1 MEVYRVK
8 TGSILPLG
16 KQGENLVRQIQF
28 DLSRWIGTFG
38 PGTVQLLHQRR
49 GDETPYPVAVEQ
61 DGNLAVWTVNSAD
74 TAAAGTGRAEL
85 QYYVGDA
92 LAKSETWMTKVLAAL
107 GPAGETPPEA
117 QQGWVDQVLQ
127 AGAAAAEAA
136 DRAEE
141 AAVRQPYPNAETGTW
156 WVWNAESGAY
166 VDTGISYGT
175 GDSGGGVTDHEK
187 LTGRDKADQ
196 HPMSAITGLEDA
208 LAGKQPT
215 GTYLTEETDPTV
227 PDWAK
232 EPTKPGYTAS
242 EVGADPSGTASSQVS
257 AHNTGADTHSDIR
270 LLIQGLTERL
280 NALAD
285 SDDTT
290 LDQLSEVVAYIKSN
304 RSLIEDITTSKVS
317 VADIID
323 NLTTNAANKP
333 LSAAQGVALK
343 ALIDAITIP
352 TALPNPNALTFT
364 GAVSGSYDGSA
375 PLEVE
380 IPSGGGGL
388 TVTNT
393 AAVGQTVRITA
404 VDETGQPTEWEAVDM
419 ASGGV
424 ATAGNLLYDIVLE
437 EDASFSITDFDTEL
451 SEYIVI
457 IGTVVPDTG
466 IISNVR
472 LFGTIG
478 SDYYLKISSGFAV
491 LSLYYRIIGNVFWM
505 ARDVNYRV
513 NTDFANITEPPGS
526 PSSHS
531 NANIRS
537 GTYKFDEKAKG
548 LASYATWPAGTHIW
562 IYGR

>member
-1 MEVYRVK
+1 MNIYHVRH
-8 TGSILPLG
+8 GSILPLG
-16 KQGENLVRQIQF
+16 KQGENMARKIQF
-28 DLSRWIGTFG
+28 DISRWIGTFG

-49 GDETPYPVAVEQ
+49 GDEAPYPVAVEQ
-61 DGNLAVWTVNSAD
+61 EGNLAVWTVTSAD

-92 LAKSETWMTKVLAAL
+92 LAKSETWMTKVLPAL
-107 GPAGETPPEA
+107 GPASETPPEA
-117 QQGWVDQVLQ
+117 QQGWVDQVIQ

-166 VDTGISYGT
+166 EDTGISYGT

-187 LTGRDKADQ
+187 LTSRDKADQ

-257 AHNTGADTHSDIR
+257 AHNTGTDTHSDIR

-280 NALAD
+280 NTLAD

-290 LDQLSEVVAYIKSN
+290 LDQLSEVVSYIKSN
-304 RSLIEDITTSKVS
+304 RTLIEAITTSKVS

-333 LSAAQGVALK
+333 LSAAQGVAIK

-364 GAVSGSYDGSA
+364 GAVTGRYDGSA

-393 AAVGQTVRITA
+393 ATIGQIIKVSA
-404 VDETGQPTEWEAVDM
+404 VDENGQPTEWEAVDM
-419 ASGGV
+419 EGVPTVTTANNGQFLRVVNGAWAASTV
-424 ATAGNLLYDIVLE
+424 PNAE
-437 EDASFSITDFDTEL
+437 EASF
-451 SEYIVI
+451 
-457 IGTVVPDTG
+457 
-466 IISNVR
+466 
-472 LFGTIG
+472 
-478 SDYYLKISSGFAV
+478 
-491 LSLYYRIIGNVFWM
+491 
-505 ARDVNYRV
+505 
-513 NTDFANITEPPGS
+513 
-526 PSSHS
+526 
-531 NANIRS
+531 
-537 GTYKFDEKAKG
+537 
-548 LASYATWPAGTHIW
+548 
-562 IYGR
+562 

>member
-28 DLSRWIGTFG
+28 DLSRWISNFG
-38 PGTVQLLHQRR
+38 PGTVQLLHERK
-49 GDETPYPVAVEQ
+49 GDEAPYPVAVEQ
-61 DGNLAVWTVNSAD
+61 EGNLAVWTVTSAD

-92 LAKSETWMTKVLAAL
+92 LAKSETWMTKVLPAL
-107 GPAGETPPEA
+107 GDASETPPEA

-166 VDTGISYGT
+166 EDTGISYGT
-175 GDSGGGVTDHEK
+175 GDSGGGVTDHEE

-232 EPTKPGYTAS
+232 EETKPSYTAA
-242 EVGADPSGTASSQVS
+242 EVGADPSGTAASQVS
-257 AHNTGADTHSDIR
+257 VHNTETTAHSDIR
-270 LLIQGLTERL
+270 LLIQSLTERL
-280 NALAD
+280 NTLAD

-290 LDQLSEVVAYIKSN
+290 LDQLSEVVSYIKSN
-304 RSLIEDITTSKVS
+304 RTLIEAITTSKVS

-323 NLTTNAANKP
+323 NLTTNVTNKP
-333 LSAAQGVALK
+333 LSSAQGVALK
-343 ALIDAITIP
+343 AMIDAITIP

-375 PLEVE
+375 PMEVE

-393 AAVGQTVRITA
+393 AAVGQTIKVSA

-419 ASGGV
+419 AGGSV
-424 ATAGNLLYDIVLE
+424 GGQVFDEVVTLSEAVNGWRIDVPKG
-437 EDASFSITDFDTEL
+437 ITDVKL
-451 SEYIVI
+451 RIVI
-457 IGTVVPDTG
+457 PAVESSMTYGYVLTNGAQSNFLTINWGDTSGETISFVSWLVFKNCVDGQFLPGNGAHWMRSSSFTDAVKDVTSLTSIGIKSYDAQTFPVGTT
-466 IISNVR
+466 ISVR
-472 LFGTIG
+472 G
-478 SDYYLKISSGFAV
+478 
-491 LSLYYRIIGNVFWM
+491 
-505 ARDVNYRV
+505 
-513 NTDFANITEPPGS
+513 
-526 PSSHS
+526 
-531 NANIRS
+531 RS
-537 GTYKFDEKAKG
+537 
-548 LASYATWPAGTHIW
+548 
-562 IYGR
+562 

>member
-1 MEVYRVK
+1 MNVYLVK

-16 KQGENLVRQIQF
+16 KQGENLARKIQF
-28 DLSRWIGTFG
+28 DISRWIGTLG
-38 PGTVQLLHQRR
+38 PGSVQLLHQRN

-61 DGNLAVWTVNSAD
+61 EGNLAVWTVTNAD

-92 LAKSETWMTKVLAAL
+92 LAKSETWMTKVFPAL

-127 AGAAAAEAA
+127 AGAAAVEAA
-136 DRAEE
+136 EKAES

-156 WVWNAESGAY
+156 WVWDAESGAY
-166 VDTGISYGT
+166 TDTGVSYGT
-175 GDSGGGVTDHEK
+175 GGGGTSDHEK
-187 LTGRDKADQ
+187 MTGRDKADQ
-196 HPMSAITGLEDA
+196 HPISAITGLEDA

-215 GTYLTEETDPTV
+215 GSYLTKETDPTV

-333 LSAAQGVALK
+333 LSAAQGVAIK

-364 GAVSGSYDGSA
+364 GAVTGRYDGSA

-393 AAVGQTVRITA
+393 ATIGQIIKVSA
-404 VDETGQPTEWEAVDM
+404 VDENGQPTEWEAVDM
-419 ASGGV
+419 EGVPTVTTANNGQFLRVVNGAWAASTV
-424 ATAGNLLYDIVLE
+424 PNAE
-437 EDASFSITDFDTEL
+437 EASF
-451 SEYIVI
+451 
-457 IGTVVPDTG
+457 
-466 IISNVR
+466 
-472 LFGTIG
+472 
-478 SDYYLKISSGFAV
+478 
-491 LSLYYRIIGNVFWM
+491 
-505 ARDVNYRV
+505 
-513 NTDFANITEPPGS
+513 
-526 PSSHS
+526 
-531 NANIRS
+531 
-537 GTYKFDEKAKG
+537 
-548 LASYATWPAGTHIW
+548 
-562 IYGR
+562 